1 MISVVGPWQINMPK
15 NLPGSPSS
23 RIGFWM
29 NADASV
35 IIVSRVEIIILNE
48 YVCQSYTEAA
58 PDKLNNLVICLK
70 ALNFLRVTILKGQ
83 EVLSYCITILYYNF
97 QTDRNVIRSWQCSS
111 PNYCNLQSVNTCLRR
126 RTTWS
131 WCANDHLT
139 VLDIHIVRLAFYISC
154 LKSRQISIKV
164 LST

>member
-1 MISVVGPWQINMPK
+1 MPK

-70 ALNFLRVTILKGQ
+70 ALNFLRVTILKGL

-97 QTDRNVIRSWQCSS
+97 QTDRNVIRS
-111 PNYCNLQSVNTCLRR
+111 
-126 RTTWS
+126 
-131 WCANDHLT
+131 
-139 VLDIHIVRLAFYISC
+139 
-154 LKSRQISIKV
+154 
-164 LST
+164 